1 MKNLTDEEYIEKLKK
16 EESRRKKHAMLAIF
30 MLSLFSVPI
39 IYYSVSIYGEA
50 QELLSKLESGNTTLE
65 NEAIAYIENN
75 EEFLWG
81 FSIGSAISAAYVF
94 IGFSIGLLFTYYFS
108 GRKERMLIKYYE
120 LYKNRIA

>member
-16 EESRRKKHAMLAIF
+16 EESRWKKHAMLAIF

-39 IYYSVSIYGEA
+39 IYYSVAIYGEA

-75 EEFLWG
+75 EEFL
-81 FSIGSAISAAYVF
+81 
-94 IGFSIGLLFTYYFS
+94 
-108 GRKERMLIKYYE
+108 
-120 LYKNRIA
+120 